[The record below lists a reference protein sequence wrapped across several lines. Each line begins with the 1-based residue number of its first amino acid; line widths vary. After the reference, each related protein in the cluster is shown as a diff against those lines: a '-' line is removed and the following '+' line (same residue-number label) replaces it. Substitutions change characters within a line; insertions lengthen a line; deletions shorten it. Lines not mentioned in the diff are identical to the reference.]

1 MKHCRGS
8 SIKGMKRF
16 ARSQHLIV
24 FCQVTRPFQQPRS
37 LTFYFH
43 EEYQNNLLLFKQP
56 FSDQIINLQSQL
68 TVQSTVWS
76 IGSLCKKCVK
86 ILFCLFLQDV
96 IGEFSRKKGF
106 GYEKN
111 EFVLQICWFCVFSFK
126 GTRLGVEKLI
136 RSSQLTFIINNLTC
150 TILVRILFYMSE

>member
-24 FCQVTRPFQQPRS
+24 FCQVTRPFQQQRS
-37 LTFYFH
+37 LT
-43 EEYQNNLLLFKQP
+43 YQNNLLLFKQP

-111 EFVLQICWFCVFSFK
+111 EFVLQICWFCVFFFQRNK
-126 GTRLGVEKLI
+126 IGRRKTNQKLTVNI
-136 RSSQLTFIINNLTC
+136 
-150 TILVRILFYMSE
+150 YY